1 MSKICQKINCNR
13 EAITRGKYC
22 EEHKTKIKSKK
33 PIQVRIMEF
42 EEEEMRKKEILEKEI
57 IEKQKIDED
66 RYIRQMQQEDYEQAM
81 KMDSERLDKIEFEN
95 IIMES
100 KKNYY
105 IELRN
110 RFDSEILDNNFLSI
124 RIQLPN
130 GSKINKK
137 FNSKTT
143 LNIIRNYIDLYLYE
157 NNIDIKN
164 YDLIYNVPDNMFV
177 LEDDSYISEIID
189 EKCFTLYLHNL
200 EA

>member
-13 EAITRGKYC
+13 EVITRGKYC
-22 EEHKTKIKSKK
+22 EEHKTKTKK
-33 PIQVRIMEF
+33 PIQVRIREF
-42 EEEEMRKKEILEKEI
+42 EEEENRIQINREKEILEKE
-57 IEKQKIDED
+57 KIDED
-66 RYIRQMQQEDYEQAM
+66 RYIRQIQQEDYEQAM

-95 IIMES
+95 ILTES

-110 RFDSEILDNNFLSI
+110 RFDSEILDNSFLSI

-137 FNSKTT
+137 FNNKTT
-143 LNIIRNYIDLYLYE
+143 LNILRNYIELYFYE

-177 LEDDSYISEIID
+177 LEDNDSCITEIID
-189 EKCFTLYLHNL
+189 EKCFALYLHNL